1 MPGRFAGE
9 QMGFNILNPFTYGN
23 VGKAIDKT
31 RSGDPNVEYE
41 DTPTGQI
48 GSAANEK
55 NRIMRELREQGLL

>member
-1 MPGRFAGE
+1 MINRFAGE
-9 QMGFNILNPFTYGN
+9 GFNLFNPFTYGN
-23 VGKAIDKT
+23 VGKAIEKT

-41 DTPTGQI
+41 NTPTGQI